1 MKQAGWILDLYH
13 KAGQMVLWLKKTDGS
28 CVRLTDPWKPKI
40 HIGGSYRDLLDLAC
54 RPGLE
59 NAIFVERYERA
70 GDRERSRVLEVEVDG
85 DREAVGLARKLEQVG
100 RYSKFRF
107 YDIDIPSPQL
117 YLYRKGL
124 FPLAFVEAEE
134 TSRGVSWTLKDSRES
149 IDYQL
154 PPLRGIEL
162 QIKTEK
168 IRKVQ
173 SFEDKLAS
181 VQFTRDKKETVTID
195 SGDEVDKIIGLVE
208 VFRDEDPDVIVT
220 HGGDSF
226 ILPYLARRAQEL
238 GILDRLILGRDISPL
253 RVYEVQ
259 GHSYFSYGKIL
270 YRETA
275 ARLLGRLHVDQR
287 NAYVSADCGLE
298 GLFEVSRTCIMPIQR
313 ASRATIGTNMTS
325 LQLYHA
331 VKRDVLIPWNK
342 NQPEELKNSGEL
354 VTADRGGFIYQ
365 PEIGIHDHVGELDF
379 CQLYPTLMTKM
390 NLSGETVNCTC
401 CPNSVNRVPELEFN
415 ICERS
420 AGIVPLSL
428 KILLDKRARYKIAKK
443 AAVDEE
449 LKTLYD
455 RRQSAL
461 KWILVC
467 CLPPESPV
475 LISQNGKVSYQQIG
489 KIIDQQLGEDIGVFD
504 CPQELFVAGVDKN
517 LKSQFCRVSKLIKTP
532 SPEKLLRVRMDDGR
546 EVKCT
551 TNHSFYVLRN
561 GHLVEINAEQLS
573 KGDLVPVAKRIVHN
587 STVSRLDLL
596 ERVRQEIGQTENDL
610 WRAKGDSLRLVVS
623 SSSSTLQV
631 VLEKER
637 RHIQNLEAWREN
649 GIIPFRYLDL
659 LSLPEQSS
667 DIIIGRGRRGGHVA
681 WLPAS
686 LDLDEDLGFFLG
698 FYVAAGSAGENF
710 VRLDMGGN
718 ETDIVDHLFS
728 IIKTKFG
735 LTPRVYK
742 ESKANMFVVQ
752 VNSISLVQI
761 LNRIF
766 ELPSSS
772 IAGKLKVPPF
782 LFNASKEAILGFLS
796 GLVAGDGSVNK
807 DRDQVSIATHS
818 YDFAVQIGYLALHL
832 RIPFNIIKG
841 KRLHTI
847 YFVGPNGLHPFKKSF
862 LKRRHRTRFETIR
875 SSCHK
880 DCRHAIFEMFPV
892 EQSGLKEIATLA
904 RTVRTPRLEG
914 RVRVCPERARRS
926 LQRIAENSRFSRL
939 REAHSR
945 IMNLLDSDIGFV
957 AVKEVEQIE
966 SSSPFVYCFEIS
978 DDENFPAFFT
988 GSGGV
993 LVHNSFGYLGFK
1005 NARFGKID
1013 AHIATCAFSRKSLR
1027 EAATLAEARGFTLVH
1042 GIVDSFWLRKQEAT
1056 RSEYEDLC
1064 KEIRDKLRLP
1074 ISFEGVYRW
1083 IVFLSSKTDSKVGV
1097 LNRYYGIFEDGKL
1110 KVRGIDLRRHDT
1122 PDIVRQCQ
1130 SKMLEILMKARDS
1143 NEFRLLIPSALRVLE
1158 KFVGL
1163 LRDGNVPLEDLVIVR
1178 NLSKNPDEY
1187 THQVPQAIA
1196 ARHLVA
1202 QGGSVHAGQQVSY
1215 ILTRDQTRTALPPE
1229 IVDEGTVYDSER
1241 YVDLL
1246 CSSAANL
1253 LLPLGYDTKYL
1264 RSMFK
1269 KTEMKRPAASQEFS
1283 ITPFLRGNRPE

>member
-1 MKQAGWILDLYH
+1 MI
-13 KAGQMVLWLKKTDGS
+13 VWLKKKDGS
-28 CVRLTDPWKPKI
+28 SVRLTDPWKPKI

-59 NAIFVERYERA
+59 NAIFVEMYEKA
-70 GDRERSRVLEVEVDG
+70 GDRERSRVLEIEVDG

-107 YDIDIPSPQL
+107 YDIDVPSPQM

-154 PPLRGIEL
+154 PPLREIEL

-168 IRKVQ
+168 IRKVR

-181 VQFTRDKKETVTID
+181 VHFTRDKREMLLIE
-195 SGDEVDKIIGLVE
+195 SGDEVDKILGIVE
-208 VFRDEDPDVIVT
+208 TFRAEDPDVIIT

-226 ILPYLARRAQEL
+226 IFPYLARRAQEH
-238 GILDRLILGRDISPL
+238 GILDQLMLGRDISPL

-298 GLFEVSRTCIMPIQR
+298 GLFEVSRTCIMPIQK

-354 VTADRGGFIYQ
+354 VVADRGGFIYE
-365 PEIGIHDHVGELDF
+365 PDIGIHDHVGELDF
-379 CQLYPTLMTKM
+379 ASLYPTLMTKM

-401 CPNSVNRVPELEFN
+401 CPDSANRVPELEFN

-428 KILLDKRARYKIAKK
+428 KILLDKRARYKAAKK

-449 LKTLYD
+449 LKTRYD
-455 RRQSAL
+455 QRQSAL

-467 CLPPESPV
+467 
-475 LISQNGKVSYQQIG
+475 
-489 KIIDQQLGEDIGVFD
+489 
-504 CPQELFVAGVDKN
+504 
-517 LKSQFCRVSKLIKTP
+517 
-532 SPEKLLRVRMDDGR
+532 
-546 EVKCT
+546 
-551 TNHSFYVLRN
+551 
-561 GHLVEINAEQLS
+561 
-573 KGDLVPVAKRIVHN
+573 
-587 STVSRLDLL
+587 
-596 ERVRQEIGQTENDL
+596 
-610 WRAKGDSLRLVVS
+610 
-623 SSSSTLQV
+623 
-631 VLEKER
+631 
-637 RHIQNLEAWREN
+637 
-649 GIIPFRYLDL
+649 
-659 LSLPEQSS
+659 
-667 DIIIGRGRRGGHVA
+667 
-681 WLPAS
+681 
-686 LDLDEDLGFFLG
+686 
-698 FYVAAGSAGENF
+698 
-710 VRLDMGGN
+710 
-718 ETDIVDHLFS
+718 
-728 IIKTKFG
+728 
-735 LTPRVYK
+735 
-742 ESKANMFVVQ
+742 
-752 VNSISLVQI
+752 
-761 LNRIF
+761 
-766 ELPSSS
+766 
-772 IAGKLKVPPF
+772 
-782 LFNASKEAILGFLS
+782 
-796 GLVAGDGSVNK
+796 
-807 DRDQVSIATHS
+807 
-818 YDFAVQIGYLALHL
+818 
-832 RIPFNIIKG
+832 
-841 KRLHTI
+841 
-847 YFVGPNGLHPFKKSF
+847 
-862 LKRRHRTRFETIR
+862 
-875 SSCHK
+875 
-880 DCRHAIFEMFPV
+880 
-892 EQSGLKEIATLA
+892 
-904 RTVRTPRLEG
+904 
-914 RVRVCPERARRS
+914 
-926 LQRIAENSRFSRL
+926 
-939 REAHSR
+939 
-945 IMNLLDSDIGFV
+945 
-957 AVKEVEQIE
+957 
-966 SSSPFVYCFEIS
+966 
-978 DDENFPAFFT
+978 
-988 GSGGV
+988 
-993 LVHNSFGYLGFK
+993 SFGYLGFK

-1013 AHIATCAFSRKSLR
+1013 AHIATCAFSRKVLR
-1027 EAATLAEARGFTLVH
+1027 EAAALAEARGFTLVH
-1042 GIVDSFWLRKQEAT
+1042 GIVDSFWLRKKEAT
-1056 RSEYEDLC
+1056 RGEYEDLC

-1074 ISFEGVYRW
+1074 VSFEGVYRW

-1130 SKMLEILMKARDS
+1130 SDMLEIFIKARNS
-1143 NEFRLLIPSALRVLE
+1143 NEFRLLIPSALKVLE
-1158 KFVGL
+1158 KFVCL
-1163 LRDGNVPLEDLVIVR
+1163 LRDGSVPLENLVIVR

-1215 ILTRDQTRTALPPE
+1215 ILTSDRTRTAVPPE
-1229 IVDEGTVYDSER
+1229 IVDESTVYDSER

-1264 RSMFK
+1264 RCIFK
-1269 KTEMKRPAASQEFS
+1269 RTEMKRPALLQERF
-1283 ITPFLRGNRPE
+1283 IAPLLENRPE